1 MVIFCLQ
8 LWKGAEVKKTRKLTQ
23 DEIKRKLIESLMM
36 NDTIESNELTKK
48 VQEVDD
54 PEKAAEL
61 IRECESITQTK
72 KRGIIWI
79 AYHQGKVFSKIQG
92 QGEV

>member
-1 MVIFCLQ
+1 MAFFCFGRRFRFVVQWLFFVYSCGKVQ
-8 LWKGAEVKKTRKLTQ
+8 KKTRKLTH

-48 VQEVDD
+48 VQEVED

-61 IRECESITQTK
+61 ER
-72 KRGIIWI
+72 
-79 AYHQGKVFSKIQG
+79 V
-92 QGEV
+92 